1 MKEYEIWS
9 EGYAATG
16 ERGTAHYYGKA
27 MGETFEEACKNFRY
41 PEDIWAPSFTP
52 GPNLGRKIVVQKG
65 ETLKLDEGGHYP
77 YPSIWA
83 CRLFD
88 NEADAR
94 KSFG

>member
-1 MKEYEIWS
+1 MKEFEIWS

-16 ERGTAHYYGKA
+16 ERGTAYFHGKA
-27 MGETFEEACKNFRY
+27 KGETFEEACKNFRDSDGE
-41 PEDIWAPSFTP
+41 PLGLDLNEDGS
-52 GPNLGRKIVVQKG
+52 LRY
-65 ETLKLDEGGHYP
+65 DR
-77 YPSIWA
+77 PSIWA